1 MMADVGSNRP
11 QAWQLAVWRCLAA
24 LALLLPASG
33 WTQSVLPDATG
44 TPIAAE
50 GGFLKDQGAQPRF
63 QSATKISP
71 EAVAAL
77 RQQRIASVPH
87 FSGSFAFA
95 GKTFPYTV
103 VGARPQGG
111 RTTLIP
117 TQIVAV
123 SMLFEEFVD
132 PDGEPIVLDPGP
144 VMNRITNSPNF
155 RAFSYQTGLTQFGD
169 AVQRAQFFRT
179 MGQDWHTLLQPPQ
192 MLKPVTIDVLR
203 GMAKVYR
210 NPSTGVVYAVV
221 DTNFFISQ
229 LNTIV
234 QLEDLR
240 PDALVLV
247 LTSNV
252 FLAPKADVKQCCMLG
267 FHTAFDAGRIGRVQQ
282 VQTLVWASWIDQGL
296 LGPGVADVTPLSHEI
311 SEWMN
316 NPFAANVVPSWQPLG
331 SAGGCQSN
339 LETADPV
346 ATLPNASYPVSIDA
360 FTYHPQTQV
369 LLPWFTR
376 QGTQDSIDGAFSF
389 PDESLVTEASRP
401 CASQ

>member
-1 MMADVGSNRP
+1 MADLGSNRRR
-11 QAWQLAVWRCLAA
+11 AWRWSLWRGFAA
-24 LALLLPASG
+24 LVLLPAYG
-33 WTQSVLPDATG
+33 WAQSVIPDVPG
-44 TPIAAE
+44 TPIVAE
-50 GGFLKDQGAQPRF
+50 GGFLQNQGAQPRF

-71 EAVAAL
+71 DAMAAL
-77 RQQRIASVPH
+77 RQQRIVSVPH
-87 FSGSFAFA
+87 FSSSFASA

-103 VGARPQGG
+103 VGSRPQGG
-111 RTTLIP
+111 RTTPIP
-117 TQIVAV
+117 TQIVAI

-132 PDGEPIVLDPGP
+132 QNGEPIILDPGP
-144 VMNRITNSPNF
+144 VMNRIVNSPNF

-192 MLKPVTIDVLR
+192 MLRPVVIDVPR

-240 PDALVLV
+240 PDALALI
-247 LTSNV
+247 LTTNV

-267 FHTAFDAGRIGRVQQ
+267 FHTAFDAGRIGRAQQ

-316 NPFAANVVPSWQPLG
+316 NPFAANLVPSWQPVG
-331 SAGGCQSN
+331 GAGGCQSN

-346 ATLPNASYPVSIDA
+346 ATLPNAWAAPSRSA
-360 FTYHPQTQV
+360 RRSSSERHPLPQQTWHAAGSG
-369 LLPWFTR
+369 P
-376 QGTQDSIDGAFSF
+376 A
-389 PDESLVTEASRP
+389 PASSR
-401 CASQ
+401 CAAACRTAAI